1 MVQYFLEHHTTKY
14 QVQAGADCGLT
25 PDTVISDNYDTWTAY
40 ITVAHKSIKLH
51 RLFRLLKNLHAV
63 ELAFN
68 DRMMRRLLGEHNCAH
83 EAEDYVPT
91 LLEVSDTLFN
101 VAKKKRRISVVVP
114 KANVIVRHPSRI
126 SVVVPK
132 PNVIVKQYSDIRVPR
147 F

>member
-40 ITVAHKSIKLH
+40 ITVAHTSIKLH
-51 RLFRLLKNLHAV
+51 KLFRFLKNLHAI

-68 DRMMRRLLGEHNCAH
+68 DRMMRRLLGEHNCAR
-83 EAEDYVPT
+83 EAENYVPT

-101 VAKKKRRISVVVP
+101 VVKKRRISVVVP
-114 KANVIVRHPSRI
+114 KANVIVRPPSRI

-132 PNVIVKQYSDIRVPR
+132 PIVIVKQYSDIIVPM